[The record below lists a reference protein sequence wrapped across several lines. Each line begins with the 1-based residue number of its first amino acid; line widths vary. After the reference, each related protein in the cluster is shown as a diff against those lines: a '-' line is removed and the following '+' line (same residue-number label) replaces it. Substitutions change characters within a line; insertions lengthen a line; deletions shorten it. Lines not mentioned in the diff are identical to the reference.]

1 MNTKRTVDKTWSLT
15 ARRVVTVWLVWHFTG
30 LVFAAAA
37 ARPSAEIVR
46 QGWQLFSYYLQ
57 SLYLN
62 HAYRFYSPEPGPT
75 MLMRYTLTMP
85 DGSIVTK
92 DAFPQRSDYGP
103 RLRYQRH
110 LALTNALS
118 GEKQPAQRLAES
130 FARHLF
136 ETTGA
141 ETIDLS
147 RVAHFPRSMS
157 DARRGADPT
166 DEAFY
171 LPPDRLGRLTWDS
184 QADTPNW
191 EPAALQLPPGTVGP
205 Q

>member
-15 ARRVVTVWLVWHFTG
+15 ARRLVTVWLVWHFTG

-37 ARPSAEIVR
+37 APPSAEIVR

-57 SLYLN
+57 PLHLN

-85 DGSIVTK
+85 DGSSVTK
-92 DAFPQRSDYGP
+92 DVFPQRSDYGP

-118 GEKQPAQRLAES
+118 GEKQLAQRLAES
-130 FARHLF
+130 YALHLF

-141 ETIDLS
+141 ETIEIS
-147 RVAHFPRSMS
+147 RVLHFPMSMS
-157 DARRGADPT
+157 DARRNADPT
-166 DEAFY
+166 DRSLY
-171 LPPDRLGRLTWDS
+171 RPPDRLGRLTLDS
-184 QADTPNW
+184 STGELIW
-191 EPAALQLPPGTVGP
+191 EPDLQPPPGTVGP